1 MSTFLQSPGLQC
13 KRDNSLKW
21 WVGSNSIVR
30 SSKVR
35 RACAA
40 MVCAEVSCLGPAGV
54 ASGDLHGASMG
65 PWGSGAPT
73 PSGADLPCRHC
84 LISYIYLA

>member
-1 MSTFLQSPGLQC
+1 MP
-13 KRDNSLKW
+13 
-21 WVGSNSIVR
+21 
-30 SSKVR
+30 
-35 RACAA
+35 A